1 MEMEFISTFTLTFEQ
16 IYVIVNDRCR
26 LIGER
31 HYDTKKHSGKGNQS
45 ARDLGVTQT
54 PYLQISNQYVINDL
68 SCLGTWEKGTTERL
82 ARMD

>member
-1 MEMEFISTFTLTFEQ
+1 MEFISTFTLTLEQ
-16 IYVIVNDRCR
+16 IYIIVNDTCR

-54 PYLQISNQYVINDL
+54 PYLQINNQYVINDL
-68 SCLGTWEKGTTERL
+68 SCLGTGERGI
-82 ARMD
+82 D